1 LGSHEAGSIPHIAA
15 GASAR
20 IHREGEGVAQKAMAV
35 TVTVENGLA
44 TVRLDREHGN
54 AINEDLVTGLMS
66 ACHQIAPDPKIRGIL
81 LAASGKLFCPG
92 LDLQELVALDRRAMG
107 RFMIRFRD
115 VMLDLYTL
123 PKPMVAALPGAAL
136 AGGCILSLT
145 ADWRI
150 LKRGALIGLNEIR
163 VGVPLPFGVA
173 RVLRDTVNRPRMEE
187 VALLGRN
194 YTNEDAIATGL
205 VQELHEEAG
214 FEAHSRMRLEEFAS
228 KDLRAFAATKKYL
241 RSSIASQIE
250 GENQRHQKEWL
261 DCWFSA
267 DTRKRIDQIVA
278 GLRAR
283 SA

>member
-1 LGSHEAGSIPHIAA
+1 MG
-15 GASAR
+15 R
-20 IHREGEGVAQKAMAV
+20 KAAV
-35 TVTVENGLA
+35 TVTVENALA

-54 AINEDLVTGLMS
+54 AINDDLVTGLMS
-66 ACHQIAPDPKIRGIL
+66 ACHEIGPDPKIRGIL
-81 LAASGKLFCPG
+81 LAAGGKLFCPG

-115 VMLDLYTL
+115 VLLDLYTL
-123 PKPMVAALPGAAL
+123 PKPMVAALSGAAL
-136 AGGCILSLT
+136 AGGCIISLT

-150 LKRGALIGLNEIR
+150 LRRGSLIGLNEIK
-163 VGVPLPFGVA
+163 VGVPLPFGVS
-173 RVLRDTVNRPRMEE
+173 RILRDSVHRPRMEE

-194 YTNEDAIATGL
+194 YTNEDAMATGL

-214 FEAHSRMRLEEFAS
+214 FEAHSLMRLEEFAS

-250 GENQRHQKEWL
+250 GEDQKHQKEWL
-261 DCWFSA
+261 DCWFST
-267 DTRKRIDQIVA
+267 DTRRRIDQIVA
-278 GLRAR
+278 QLKTR